1 MNGKATEEV
10 KDTGSHKGSKKTPKL
25 SENVI
30 KHYAK
35 YRNTKDKIKSFLVM
49 GSRFDIEEK
58 YEIIDCG

>member
-1 MNGKATEEV
+1 MKGTAEESKGDSGKST
-10 KDTGSHKGSKKTPKL
+10 SKRSKL
-25 SENVI
+25 HESVI

-49 GSRFDIEEK
+49 GSRFDIEDK